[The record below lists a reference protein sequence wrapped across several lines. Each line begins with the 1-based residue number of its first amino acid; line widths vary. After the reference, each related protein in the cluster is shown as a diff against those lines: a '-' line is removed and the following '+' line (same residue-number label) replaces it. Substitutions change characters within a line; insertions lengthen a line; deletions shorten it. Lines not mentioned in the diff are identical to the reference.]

1 MAIRPYLSGLR
12 FGVSA
17 AWWRS
22 LLLNLL
28 ALGLLALATAGF
40 FWRILFAG
48 AWMPAGG
55 GDLAAL
61 LYPTYHLAAQS
72 LKSGIIPLWNPYLW
86 SGTPFAADIQASL
99 FYPIN
104 LIYFLL
110 APEVTYRG
118 VMLLSVFHFWL
129 AGVGMYLFLR
139 GLLPGRRWEARRNGS
154 VEDRRDFAPVPL
166 RPVAFWLAISLPSL
180 FGALAFMFSDYF
192 IVHFGNLNLIAQ
204 AAWLPFIFLFYH
216 CSLSERRPGLAV
228 WAGVFMAIAA
238 TAGHIQPLLI
248 ITLGLGWDL
257 LYHLGLTLIRWRSEK
272 NTFSLRKQGSAKH
285 LLRDCSFPL
294 ATLAITLL
302 VGLGLAAF
310 VLLPAY
316 EMVAYTPR
324 ADYNYAQASAY
335 SLPPAQLVGLLV
347 PSFFGRDPATH
358 WGMWDRVEV
367 GYAGVLTLLLASF
380 ALLGRTRVSESAS
393 QRVSESTSQRAIAP
407 PSRIPSRSP
416 ASGQVRVNESTS
428 RRVSELAEE
437 SGISTGRIYR
447 FASLAVFSLL
457 LAMGGYTVLHGWLYG
472 LLPGLGGM
480 RAPARFVFLMD
491 FALAALAALGLDALI
506 RRPDEQVRPALGR
519 ILRAAPWVVGAV
531 TLFALPL
538 AFYAVITSQDKDPVI
553 FARVSAAANGLVF
566 FAGLLIVGVG
576 LFYLRQRG
584 VTRPAMLGAL
594 AVGLL
599 FFDLASLGGGV
610 DVGYDDP
617 SRTFDHPAVI
627 QFLKSDPDLYRID
640 SRTGV
645 WHLWQP
651 DTSLLHHIF
660 DVGGLINPLN
670 LADYDRYWNGIPSRS
685 SPLYDFLNAKYVIAA
700 KDVTLDWEK
709 FVPVFDG
716 DPALNVYLNR
726 RALPRALVVHR
737 AIATPD
743 HEAAYAA
750 LHAPG
755 FDPATTVV
763 VEGGEALN
771 VTSSSAAAI
780 RFDAFGLNEMQ
791 LHVETPADAYLVL
804 SEVWYPGWR
813 ATVDGVPAPVLRANY
828 AFRAVRLGP
837 GQHQVRLT
845 FAPGSWTIGL
855 AISGLTLLA
864 LVGWS
869 MWRSIRRGI
878 GAYKTTQGII

>member
-12 FGVSA
+12 FEVSA
-17 AWWRS
+17 AWWRP

-72 LKSGIIPLWNPYLW
+72 LKSEMIPLWNPYLW
-86 SGTPFAADIQASL
+86 GGTPFVADIQASL

-104 LIYFLL
+104 LIYFWLT
-110 APEVTYRG
+110 PQVTYRG

-139 GLLPGRRWEARRNGS
+139 SLLPGRRVEELKKGN
-154 VEDRRDFAPVPL
+154 VEDQGSLAPAQLGPS
-166 RPVAFWLAISLPSL
+166 ASWLAISLPSL

-216 CSLSERRPGLAV
+216 RSLSERRPWLAV
-228 WAGVFMAIAA
+228 WSGVFLAIAA

-257 LYHLGLTLIRWRSEK
+257 LYHLGLALVRWRAER
-272 NTFSLRKQGSAKH
+272 NAFSLKEWSSAKH
-285 LLRDCSFPL
+285 LLPL
-294 ATLAITLL
+294 ATFAITLL

-335 SLPPAQLVGLLV
+335 SLAPAQLVGLLV

-367 GYAGVLTLLLASF
+367 GYAGVLTLLLALF
-380 ALLGRTRVSESAS
+380 ALLAATRGGDSAS
-393 QRVSESTSQRAIAP
+393 QQAP
-407 PSRIPSRSP
+407 VP
-416 ASGQVRVNESTS
+416 QVRT
-428 RRVSELAEE
+428 RELAEE
-437 SGISTGRIYR
+437 SGFSAERTYR

-457 LAMGGYTVLHGWLYG
+457 LAMGGNTALHGWLYG

-506 RRPDEQVRPALGR
+506 RGPDGQVRPALGR

-531 TLFALPL
+531 TLFAIPL
-538 AFYAVITSQDKDPVI
+538 AFYALITSQDKDPVI
-553 FARVSAAANGLVF
+553 FARTSAAANGLVF
-566 FAGLLIVGVG
+566 FAGLLVVGVG
-576 LFYLRQRG
+576 LFYLRHRG

-599 FFDLASLGGGV
+599 FFDLVSLGGGV

-617 SRTFDHPAVI
+617 TRTFDHPAVI

-651 DTSLLHHIF
+651 DTSLLHRIF

-709 FVPVFDG
+709 FVPVFDQ

-737 AIATPD
+737 AIAVSN

-750 LHAPG
+750 LHTPD

-763 VEGGEALN
+763 VEGGEVLN
-771 VTSSSAAAI
+771 VTPSGAAAI
-780 RFDAFGLNEMQ
+780 RFDAFGLNEIQ

-828 AFRAVRLGP
+828 AFRAVRLEP

-845 FAPGSWTIGL
+845 FAPRSWRIGL

-864 LVGWS
+864 LVGWGGG
-869 MWRSIRRGI
+869 RSVHKKLQQRDQ
-878 GAYKTTQGII
+878 A

>member
-12 FGVSA
+12 FEVSA

-72 LKSGIIPLWNPYLW
+72 LKGGVLPLWNPYLW
-86 SGTPFAADIQASL
+86 SGTPFVADIQASL

-104 LIYFLL
+104 LIYFWLT
-110 APEVTYRG
+110 PQVTYRG

-139 GLLPGRRWEARRNGS
+139 SLLPGRRVEERKNGS
-154 VEDRRDFAPVPL
+154 VQDQGSLATPHL
-166 RPVAFWLAISLPSL
+166 RSSASWLVISLPSL

-216 CSLSERRPGLAV
+216 RSLSERRPGLAV
-228 WAGVFMAIAA
+228 WAGVFLAIAA
-238 TAGHIQPLLI
+238 AAGHIQPLLI

-257 LYHLGLTLIRWRSEK
+257 LYHLGLTFVRWRAER
-272 NTFSLRKQGSAKH
+272 NAFSLREWSSAKH
-285 LLRDCSFPL
+285 LVRDCRLPL
-294 ATLAITLL
+294 ATFAITLV

-310 VLLPAY
+310 VLFPAY

-335 SLPPAQLVGLLV
+335 SLSPAQLVGLLV

-358 WGMWDRVEV
+358 WGAWDRVEV
-367 GYAGVLTLLLASF
+367 GYAGVLTLMLALF
-380 ALLGRTRVSESAS
+380 ALLAAT
-393 QRVSESTSQRAIAP
+393 
-407 PSRIPSRSP
+407 
-416 ASGQVRVNESTS
+416 RVNESAREGVFST
-428 RRVSELAEE
+428 E
-437 SGISTGRIYR
+437 STYR

-457 LAMGGYTVLHGWLYG
+457 LAMGGYTALHGWLYG

-491 FALAALAALGLDALI
+491 FALAALAALGLDVLI
-506 RRPDEQVRPALGR
+506 RGSNEQVRPALGR

-566 FAGLLIVGVG
+566 FAGLLVVGVG
-576 LFYLRQRG
+576 FFYLRQRG
-584 VTRPAMLGAL
+584 VTRPGMLGAL

-617 SRTFDHPAVI
+617 TRAFDHPAVI
-627 QFLKSDPDLYRID
+627 QFLKSDSDLYRID

-651 DTSLLHHIF
+651 DTSLLHRIF

-737 AIATPD
+737 AISARD

-750 LHAPG
+750 LHTPD

-763 VEGGEALN
+763 VEGGEALD
-771 VTSSSAAAI
+771 VTPSSAATI
-780 RFDAFGLNEMQ
+780 RFDAFGLNEIQ
-791 LHVETPADAYLVL
+791 LHVGTPADAYLVL

-813 ATVDGVPAPVLRANY
+813 ATVDGVPSPVLRANY
-828 AFRAVRLGP
+828 AFRALRLEP
-837 GQHQVRLT
+837 GQHQVRLI
-845 FAPGSWTIGL
+845 FAPRLWTIGL
-855 AISGLTLLA
+855 AISGLTLLI
-864 LVGWS
+864 LVAWGG
-869 MWRSIRRGI
+869 MRSVHKKLQQRDQ
-878 GAYKTTQGII
+878 A